1 MPRTRTPLLLLLL
14 LPSLLLVLL
23 LPLNNAFVIRQ
34 PHHKQQYQQQQ
45 IHNHNRVVVKAAA
58 IETNT
63 TPPPPTQK
71 KEEEEPSPES
81 IIPKP
86 LNPLQRVARAAT
98 FWSQVAPI
106 LGNYALIQRKIAA
119 AKDRGEPITE
129 EEAKKLY
136 NDAHEWGAN
145 RLASTIMDLKGFYV
159 KVR

>member
-1 MPRTRTPLLLLLL
+1 MPSPQTPLLLLLL
-14 LPSLLLVLL
+14 LPSLLLL
-23 LPLNNAFVIRQ
+23 LPLNNAFVIRH
-34 PHHKQQYQQQQ
+34 PHKQIQ
-45 IHNHNRVVVKAAA
+45 HHNRATPPLVVVKAAA

-71 KEEEEPSPES
+71 KEEEDPSPES

-86 LNPLQRVARAAT
+86 LNPLQRITRAAT

-119 AKDRGEPITE
+119 AKDKGDPITE

-136 NDAHEWGAN
+136 NDAHDWGAN

-159 KVR
+159 KVRRKK